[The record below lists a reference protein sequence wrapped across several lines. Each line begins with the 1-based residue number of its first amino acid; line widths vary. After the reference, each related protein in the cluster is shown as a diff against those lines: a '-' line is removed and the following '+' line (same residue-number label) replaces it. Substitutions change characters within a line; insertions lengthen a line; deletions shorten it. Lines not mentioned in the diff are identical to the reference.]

1 MKTTMN
7 LARVALLA
15 GLAFTAT
22 ACDSLTEANQ
32 NPNEP
37 TDVGAQFLLPQAI
50 RAAVEQTYGG
60 GLMLSHTAIWPQHA
74 VQIQYPE
81 EEQGNVRDDGIQ
93 GVWNNYYAGPLKDIE
108 TVIQKGSEGGRPNIE
123 GVGRIWKAYVYHLV
137 TDNWGDVP
145 YTEALRLEEG
155 NSTPVYDSQQQIYA
169 DLLQQLEQGAG
180 MLQPGGD
187 GFGEGDILYGDD
199 FEAWR
204 RFANSLRMRL
214 AMRLSEVDE
223 ATARAAFEAAWNAGP
238 FTSNADNAALEWPG
252 APYQNPIFENW
263 QGRDDHGISATMVD
277 SLKSLADPRLALYA
291 EPATQDGEYRGL
303 QNNVRVPEFSLAWY
317 SRIGNLWR
325 ADGEAT
331 PTPLITYSEVLFLA
345 AEAAARGWIAGDPA
359 ALYTEAI
366 RANMNQWDAQSP
378 ANAPTDAEIEAYL
391 AQPRIAY
398 DAATG
403 LQQIQLQKWISLF
416 MNGSEAWANWR
427 RTGIPNLTPGPDL
440 AVSRIPIRLPYPSL
454 EQSLNAAN
462 LNEAL
467 SRQGGGRDLVTP
479 VWWQMN

>member
-1 MKTTMN
+1 
-7 LARVALLA
+7 
-15 GLAFTAT
+15 
-22 ACDSLTEANQ
+22 
-32 NPNEP
+32 
-37 TDVGAQFLLPQAI
+37 
-50 RAAVEQTYGG
+50 
-60 GLMLSHTAIWPQHA
+60 
-74 VQIQYPE
+74 
-81 EEQGNVRDDGIQ
+81 
-93 GVWNNYYAGPLKDIE
+93 
-108 TVIQKGSEGGRPNIE
+108 
-123 GVGRIWKAYVYHLV
+123 
-137 TDNWGDVP
+137 
-145 YTEALRLEEG
+145 
-155 NSTPVYDSQQQIYA
+155 
-169 DLLQQLEQGAG
+169 
-180 MLQPGGD
+180 
-187 GFGEGDILYGDD
+187 
-199 FEAWR
+199 
-204 RFANSLRMRL
+204 MRL

-427 RTGIPNLTPGPDL
+427 RTGMPNLTAGPDL